1 MTNPCAMS
9 TWVFSSAILV
19 SSFVLDLGRKHFSRP
34 EKKTFEP
41 HQFSLLSSLQLNT
54 QKIILSTFL
63 SPLFHPTKISPTK
76 QTLNKCDND

>member
-9 TWVFSSAILV
+9 TWVFSSAILL
-19 SSFVLDLGRKHFSRP
+19 SSFLLDLGRKHFSRP

-54 QKIILSTFL
+54 QKNHSLHFSLPPFSITLK
-63 SPLFHPTKISPTK
+63 SPQP
-76 QTLNKCDND
+76 NKP